1 MDFWDLIHT
10 RASIRSY
17 DPHRPVEED
26 VLHRILEAGRLAPSA
41 ANRQPWRFVV
51 VQSPEKLA
59 LLRHAYAK
67 DWFYDAPQVLV
78 VVGDKNEAWRR
89 LQDGYSSLETDVAIA
104 MTFMIL
110 AAANEGVATC
120 WIAAFQPEVVRE
132 VLGLSP
138 HEEVYALTPLGYPR
152 PDYPGPG
159 PKKRKDLKDVVRF
172 V

>member
-17 DPHRPVEED
+17 DPKKIVPEE
-26 VLHRILEAGRLAPSA
+26 VLHKILEAGRLAPSA

-51 VQSPEKLA
+51 VQSPEKLS
-59 LLRHAYAK
+59 LLRHAYAR
-67 DWFYDAPQVLV
+67 DWFYDAPQILV

-89 LQDGYSSLETDVAIA
+89 LQDGYCSLETDVAIA
-104 MTFMIL
+104 MTFIIL
-110 AAANEGVATC
+110 AAANEGVGTC

-132 VLGLSP
+132 VVGLSE

-152 PDYPGPG
+152 SEYPGPG
-159 PKKRKDLKDVVRF
+159 PKKRKDF
-172 V
+172 HEITQFI